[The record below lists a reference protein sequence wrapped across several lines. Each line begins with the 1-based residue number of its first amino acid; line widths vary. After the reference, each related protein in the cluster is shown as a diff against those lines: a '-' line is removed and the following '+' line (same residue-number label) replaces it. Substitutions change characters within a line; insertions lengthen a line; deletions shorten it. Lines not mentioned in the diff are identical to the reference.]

1 MLAGTAER
9 ASCIHGAGTVIA
21 CKSKKIGGDFVLL
34 PPLLNDMLAV
44 FDMKQWLLLLSLFM
58 VAACRPGA
66 DDLDLVRRA
75 DALWQ
80 TDMDSAAAL
89 LARVERPELLP
100 RRELL
105 HYGL

>member
-1 MLAGTAER
+1 
-9 ASCIHGAGTVIA
+9 
-21 CKSKKIGGDFVLL
+21 
-34 PPLLNDMLAV
+34 
-44 FDMKQWLLLLSLFM
+44 M

-80 TDMDSAAAL
+80 TDMDSAVAL

-105 HYGL
+105 HYGWLTACRHYEDNASSFVR

>member
-1 MLAGTAER
+1 
-9 ASCIHGAGTVIA
+9 
-21 CKSKKIGGDFVLL
+21 
-34 PPLLNDMLAV
+34 
-44 FDMKQWLLLLSLFM
+44 M

-105 HYGL
+105 HYGWLTACRHYEDNASLSEDSLVLPAFDYFTAQGDTARLLTSYLLTARPRPPR